1 MSSVRS
7 NNIPYKKRKI
17 KAEEKALSVPHQP
30 IQIFVTGGEIT
41 LTLKAAPSSSIL
53 DVKLSIQDSHSI
65 PPSQY
70 FLIFRGKKIED
81 GKLSD
86 FEVRSGSTLQMCTFF
101 DITPFLERREKEISS
116 MQIHANICINANLRQ
131 NKDW

>member
-81 GKLSD
+81 GK
-86 FEVRSGSTLQMCTFF
+86 
-101 DITPFLERREKEISS
+101 
-116 MQIHANICINANLRQ
+116 
-131 NKDW
+131 